1 MHKINLYNTLLSLSR
16 NIFFYKKISLKDN
29 FQTRIYLMFIH
40 FSIFLII
47 FKKKGEKF
55 DQKSYD
61 YLFYNIEYNLRESG
75 LGDVAVNKKM
85 KELNKILYD
94 ILLKIEKK
102 TQGESFDINHLLIS
116 KYFNELNNEKSDNY
130 RLFNQYFCNFYDFCF
145 ANSLENMVKKSIEFK
160 N

>member
-1 MHKINLYNTLLSLSR
+1 MHKTNLYITLLNLSR
-16 NIFFYKKISLKDN
+16 NIFFYKKTSLKDN
-29 FQTRIYLMFIH
+29 FETRIYLMFIH

-55 DQKSYD
+55 DQKTYD

-94 ILLKIEKK
+94 IFLKIEKK
-102 TQGESFDINHLLIS
+102 NHDESFDINYLLIS

-130 RLFNQYFCNFYDFCF
+130 RLFSQYFRNFYNFCF
-145 ANSLENMVKKSIEFK
+145 ANSLENMVKNSINFK

>member
-1 MHKINLYNTLLSLSR
+1 MHKINLYNTLLNLSR
-16 NIFFYKKISLKDN
+16 NIFFYNKTNLKDN
-29 FQTRIYLMFIH
+29 FETRIYLMFIH

-47 FKKKGEKF
+47 FKKKGKKF

-102 TQGESFDINHLLIS
+102 TQDESFDINHLLIS
-116 KYFNELNNEKSDNY
+116 KYFNELNNEKSDNF
-130 RLFNQYFCNFYDFCF
+130 RLFNQYFRNFYDFCF

>member
-1 MHKINLYNTLLSLSR
+1 MHKINLYNTLLNLSR
-16 NIFFYKKISLKDN
+16 NIFFYKKTNLKDN
-29 FQTRIYLMFIH
+29 FETRIYLMFIH

-47 FKKKGEKF
+47 FKKKGKKF

-85 KELNKILYD
+85 KDFNKILYD

-102 TQGESFDINHLLIS
+102 NDDKTFDINHLLVS
-116 KYFNELNNEKSDNY
+116 KYFKELDNEKSDNY
-130 RLFNQYFCNFYDFCF
+130 TLFNQYFRNFYDFCF